1 METQT
6 LQAEVRAERGKGPAR
21 RLRAQGKIPAVVY
34 GPGGEPTPLTVDP
47 KEVEKHLRGGYG
59 RNTLFAI
66 VVDGKEELAVVR
78 DVTVEPA
85 TRELIHVDFY
95 RVSLDREVEVQVP
108 IRTTGRALGQVKG
121 GAVNVTRRTVPL
133 RCRPN
138 LVPAELVIDVTEV
151 DLNGTVQVQ
160 DLSLP
165 EGVVATLKPE
175 LSLVTVVEDKRAARL
190 AAKEA
195 KEAEAKPAA
204 KK

>member
-1 METQT
+1 MDTQT

-34 GPGGEPTPLTVDP
+34 GPGAEPTPLTVDP
-47 KEVEKHLRGGYG
+47 KDVEKHLRGAFG
-59 RNTLFAI
+59 RNTLFSLAFE
-66 VVDGKEELAVVR
+66 GKEELAVVR

-85 TRELIHVDFY
+85 TRELLHVDFY
-95 RVSLDREVEVQVP
+95 RVSLDRDVEVQVP

-121 GAVNVTRRTVPL
+121 GAVNVARRTVSV

-138 LVPAELVIDVTEV
+138 LVPAEIVIDVTEV
-151 DLNGTVQVQ
+151 DLNGTVQVK

-165 EGVVATLKPE
+165 EGVVVTLKPE

-195 KEAEAKPAA
+195 KEAEKAG